1 MRVRVRVR
9 VRARDVR
16 GTVLVMLQARF
27 QDANRFRLSCNRHVT
42 VIYSE
47 CGLNAT
53 AGLELFPASEVPS
66 LKTTVLDIQETWRL
80 ASHKREQRPRTTYC
94 CAPGSSQTAPHDGAG
109 AEKKKCSRRTG
120 HDGGRVDPRA
130 RLAPLALNF
139 GGDTGADWQVMVP
152 IPTTLS
158 PLPGE
163 SIHLLWPLN
172 ADASTD
178 DADNNGG
185 GRSRGT
191 GSRVMKREM
200 GSCSAA
206 SAAAGSESC
215 TRKLDKARHHRQAGT
230 RACLQAGP
238 GRR

>member
-1 MRVRVRVR
+1 M
-9 VRARDVR
+9 
-16 GTVLVMLQARF
+16 VMLQARF
-27 QDANRFRLSCNRHVT
+27 QDANLPRLPCRLPCESHVT

-53 AGLELFPASEVPS
+53 AGLEPFPASEVPS

-94 CAPGSSQTAPHDGAG
+94 CAPGSSPTGHDGAG
-109 AEKKKCSRRTG
+109 AEKCSRRTG
-120 HDGGRVDPRA
+120 HDSGRVDPGA

-163 SIHLLWPLN
+163 SIHLLWPPN
-172 ADASTD
+172 AGASTD
-178 DADNNGG
+178 DADNKGG

-191 GSRVMKREM
+191 GSRVTKREM

-215 TRKLDKARHHRQAGT
+215 ARKRDKARHHGQAGT

>member
-1 MRVRVRVR
+1 MRVRVC
-9 VRARDVR
+9 ARDVR
-16 GTVLVMLQARF
+16 GSVLAMLQARF
-27 QDANRFRLSCNRHVT
+27 QDANLPRLPCRLPCDRHVT

-53 AGLELFPASEVPS
+53 AGLEPFPASEVPS

-80 ASHKREQRPRTTYC
+80 ASHKRVQRPRTTYC
-94 CAPGSSQTAPHDGAG
+94 CAPGSSRTGHDGAG
-109 AEKKKCSRRTG
+109 AEKKCSRRTG
-120 HDGGRVDPRA
+120 HDSGRVDPGA

-139 GGDTGADWQVMVP
+139 GGDTGADWQAMVP

-163 SIHLLWPLN
+163 SIHLLWPPH
-172 ADASTD
+172 AGASTD
-178 DADNNGG
+178 DADNKGD

-191 GSRVMKREM
+191 GSRVTKREM

-215 TRKLDKARHHRQAGT
+215 TRKRDKARHHGQAGT